1 VVDET
6 DLTQEKKWYYEAR
19 ARTVIKNLLKR
30 QMNGQYAPSRHEA
43 LAAVMEMIPPR
54 TTVARGDSISVDQ
67 VGVPEELIKRNQN
80 KLIDPLKRDE
90 SGYFAYETE
99 ERDRMEREA
108 FSADV
113 FITGTNAITLDGKL
127 VSIDGHGNRVSAMV
141 FGPKRVIVVVGTNKI
156 VKDVDEALVRIHNVA
171 APINTIR
178 HYLKH
183 NMTEAGNLPCVKEG
197 RCVECIHPERPCC
210 YTVIIEG
217 SGIMDQGRFNV
228 VLVGEEL
235 GI

>member
-1 VVDET
+1 MVDET
-6 DLTQEKKWYYEAR
+6 DLSQEKKWYYEAR
-19 ARTVIKNLLKR
+19 ARTVIKSLLKR
-30 QMNGQYAPSRHEA
+30 RMNGQYAPSRQEA
-43 LAAVMEMIPPR
+43 LAAVMEMIPPG
-54 TTVARGDSISVDQ
+54 TTVARGDSVSVDQ

-80 KLIDPLKRDE
+80 KFINPLKRDE
-90 SGYFAYETE
+90 SGYFAYDTE
-99 ERDRMEREA
+99 ERYRMEREA

-113 FITGTNAITLDGKL
+113 FITSTNAITLDGKL

-141 FGPKRVIVVVGTNKI
+141 FGPKRVIVVVGANKI

-197 RCVECIHPERPCC
+197 RCVDCSHSERPCC

-217 SGIMDQGRFNV
+217 SGIMDKGRFDV